1 MNWLISRDT
10 EKIGLPAQ
18 ISFWGDWKD
27 VKGIEG
33 RKYSPFTCLIYLSA
47 LKEMVYL
54 AEECGD
60 QAGANYYQSAYQKDM
75 RR

>member
-10 EKIGLPAQ
+10 DKIGLPAQ
-18 ISFWGDWKD
+18 VSFWGDWKD

-54 AEECGD
+54 AEEIKRELTIT
-60 QAGANYYQSAYQKDM
+60 NLPIKKDI
-75 RR
+75 RL